1 MYILSFTSVSPN
13 DGRLG
18 SPLSYPKVA
27 KKTSSSITPIAPEEI
42 SLAQNHDPLNELF
55 TAR

>member
-13 DGRLG
+13 DGHLG
-18 SPLSYPKVA
+18 SPLSHPKVVRKA
-27 KKTSSSITPIAPEEI
+27 SSSITPIAPEES

-55 TAR
+55 TLR